1 MVSKKG
7 AIAVRGSGIVSHVCA
22 IMIAR
27 LGYKVIHIK
36 RGDPLNNDS
45 FFAIT
50 PSIIDWLRRLGL
62 PQDFFQNI
70 HALKK
75 INLINAQA
83 NIEHLFNAD
92 EMFLDSLAFM
102 VKQTDFIDALSSK
115 DSANIFNMDLDQ
127 TSYKEN
133 SNYVECSSGSESI
146 KASLLIVCDA
156 DDKEIIND
164 GFGETVKQY
173 NQTAIT
179 FSFYAKEG
187 NFDCASQFFFED
199 SILALLPLSHSQV
212 GVVWSCNNVLRDLLV
227 HLNPENFKSFFEKRI
242 KKKFTVDSE
251 LNAKNQ
257 FNLKL
262 KTLDSVFD
270 KRVLAIGDA
279 AHIIHPMA
287 GQGLNLG
294 LRDIRAIEALLESSK
309 IEDAGNENFLRR
321 YEKMRKKDV
330 AQLALLTDVL
340 SNTVHGEHYV
350 NKLNKGSIIP
360 AAINGLLKNKFLKQA
375 IIKQATQ

>member
-1 MVSKKG
+1 
-7 AIAVRGSGIVSHVCA
+7 
-22 IMIAR
+22 
-27 LGYKVIHIK
+27 
-36 RGDPLNNDS
+36 
-45 FFAIT
+45 
-50 PSIIDWLRRLGL
+50 
-62 PQDFFQNI
+62 
-70 HALKK
+70 
-75 INLINAQA
+75 
-83 NIEHLFNAD
+83 
-92 EMFLDSLAFM
+92 
-102 VKQTDFIDALSSK
+102 
-115 DSANIFNMDLDQ
+115 
-127 TSYKEN
+127 
-133 SNYVECSSGSESI
+133 
-146 KASLLIVCDA
+146 
-156 DDKEIIND
+156 
-164 GFGETVKQY
+164 
-173 NQTAIT
+173 
-179 FSFYAKEG
+179 
-187 NFDCASQFFFED
+187 
-199 SILALLPLSHSQV
+199 
-212 GVVWSCNNVLRDLLV
+212 V

-242 KKKFTVDSE
+242 KKRFTVDSE

-262 KTLDSVFD
+262 KTLDSIFD

-309 IEDAGNENFLRR
+309 IADAGNENFLRR